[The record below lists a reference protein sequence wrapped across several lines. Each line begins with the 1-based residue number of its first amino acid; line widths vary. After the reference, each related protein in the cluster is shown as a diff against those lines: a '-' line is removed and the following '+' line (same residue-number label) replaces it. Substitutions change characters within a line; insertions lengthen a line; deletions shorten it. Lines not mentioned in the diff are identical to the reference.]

1 MVVRTRVKAK
11 STETKYPETHPNPLR
26 IDPDAYRRNSDLTMK
41 EIMGQWK
48 KAKLIYRMGKQ
59 LEPHPSNFKIIMLL
73 SAGNEKLA
81 LANATVM
88 TDHTWKRV
96 YRYFKPFLNGRTQA
110 DWMKARINHDRK
122 IENRDTI
129 RRFLCEFQ
137 EDARLY
143 PMSREKY
150 NEFSRN
156 LWEKRNC
163 PHFNCRIVNGVR
175 WGNAETV
182 TTKTYRPAI
191 LRRILGTVIKGTRID
206 FVLAA

>member
-11 STETKYPETHPNPLR
+11 SIETKYPETHVRPLR
-26 IDPDAYRRNSDLTMK
+26 IDPDAYQRNSDLTMK

-59 LEPHPSNFKIIMLL
+59 LEQNTSNVRIIMFL

-96 YRYFKPFLNGRTQA
+96 YRYFKPFLGGRTQA
-110 DWMKARINHDRK
+110 DWMKARLNHDRK

-143 PMSREKY
+143 PMSR
-150 NEFSRN
+150 
-156 LWEKRNC
+156 
-163 PHFNCRIVNGVR
+163 
-175 WGNAETV
+175 
-182 TTKTYRPAI
+182 
-191 LRRILGTVIKGTRID
+191 
-206 FVLAA
+206 